1 MAIGRT
7 IYPRDDIAAIVAI
20 ISNLLR
26 KIRITYFFAKIRKTK
41 HVCPLKV
48 VDGLYKV

>member
-1 MAIGRT
+1 MIESNVLILLGNGYNRALGLRT
-7 IYPRDDIAAIVAI
+7 SYADFG
-20 ISNLLR
+20 SL
-26 KIRITYFFAKIRKTK
+26 FFTHVD